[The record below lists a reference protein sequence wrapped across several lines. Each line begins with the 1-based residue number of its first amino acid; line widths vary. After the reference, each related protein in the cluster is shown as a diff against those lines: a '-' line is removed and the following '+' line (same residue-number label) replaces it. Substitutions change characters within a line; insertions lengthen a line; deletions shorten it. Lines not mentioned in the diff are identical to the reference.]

1 MGDGFFAVESYL
13 NFGMNYN
20 MQNKVALVTGGA
32 KRVGAA
38 IVKRLHGEGMSV
50 MIHFQ
55 HSLAEACAL
64 RDELNALRKNSAA
77 AMQADLL
84 RLVDLP
90 KLIDQT
96 VKTYGR
102 LDALVNNASTF
113 HATPV
118 GSIDENNW
126 AGLIGT
132 NLKAPLFLSQAA
144 APALKQH
151 RGCIVNIIDIHSERP
166 LKEYVVYSIA
176 KSAMLGLTRSLSIEL
191 GPEIRVNGVSPGVAA
206 WPADGGHF
214 DAKEQ
219 ARIVDQTSLKRPGS
233 PDDMAGAV
241 KFLVC
246 DATYVTGQIINVDGG
261 RSVHL

>member
-1 MGDGFFAVESYL
+1 
-13 NFGMNYN
+13 

-38 IVKRLHGEGMSV
+38 IAERLHQEGMQV
-50 MIHFQ
+50 MIHYH
-55 HSLAEACAL
+55 HSHAEAHAL
-64 RDELNALRKNSAA
+64 RDALNTVRKNSAS

-84 RLVDLP
+84 QTQELPRLIEHTL
-90 KLIDQT
+90 
-96 VKTYGR
+96 KTFGR
-102 LDALVNNASTF
+102 LDALINNASTF
-113 HATPV
+113 HATPI

-126 AGLIGT
+126 QNLIGT

-151 RGCIVNIIDIHSERP
+151 HGCIVNIIDIHAERP
-166 LKEYVVYSIA
+166 LKNYVVYSIA
-176 KSAMLGLTRSLSIEL
+176 KSALLGLTRSLSIEL
-191 GPEIRVNGVSPGVAA
+191 GPEVRVNGVSPGVAA

-214 DAKEQ
+214 DANEQ
-219 ARIVDQTSLKRPGS
+219 ARIVAQTSLKRPGS

-261 RSVHL
+261 RSVSL